1 MLPTMLTRVLAGLC
15 LLATLIVGLVG
26 CATPPTDP
34 EERAEWEQIN
44 DPLEPMNRG
53 IFDFNMALDRNIM
66 KPVAIA
72 YRDYIPA
79 ELRLM
84 MHNVLANLNSPL
96 IFASDL
102 LQGEGKRAAT
112 TFARAVV
119 NTTLG
124 VGGLSDVAAE
134 LDLPRHE
141 EDAGQTFAVW
151 GVRDGPYLMLPLLG
165 PSNPRDTAGLAVEF
179 VSDPLSIYLKN
190 IDMAYMGVVR
200 GGFSA
205 VDTRV
210 EFIDSLDAIERTS
223 LDFYSTI
230 RSVSRQYRA
239 EQIRN
244 QAALDQGYGDLAKQP
259 R

>member
-1 MLPTMLTRVLAGLC
+1 MLPTMLIRVLAAAC
-15 LLATLIVGLVG
+15 LLTAVAG
-26 CATPPTDP
+26 CATPPADKD
-34 EERAEWEQIN
+34 ERAEWEQIN

-53 IFDFNMALDRNIM
+53 VFDFNLALDRNIM
-66 KPVAIA
+66 KPVATA

-84 MHNVLANLNSPL
+84 MHNALANLNTPL
-96 IFASDL
+96 ILANDL

-124 VGGLSDVAAE
+124 VGGLADVATE

-151 GVRDGPYLMLPLLG
+151 GLGGGPYLMLPLLG
-165 PSNPRDTAGLAVEF
+165 PSNPRDAAGMAVEF
-179 VSDPLSIYLKN
+179 VADPLGIYLKN
-190 IDMAYMGVVR
+190 IDMAYIGVVR

-205 VDTRV
+205 LDTRV
-210 EFIDSLDAIERTS
+210 EFLDSLDAIERTS

-244 QAALDQGYGDLAKQP
+244 QAAIDQGYGELAKQP